1 LFIISGNIL
10 NFVIW
15 AMLKLKLDLLTAF
28 NSFEFMIREEKKLEK
43 FQTKSSIMLDLP
55 MEVIKAQEF
64 IKELMR

>member
-1 LFIISGNIL
+1 
-10 NFVIW
+10 
-15 AMLKLKLDLLTAF
+15 MLKLKLDLLTAF